1 MLSVQCQQWRRT
13 LETVQQERAK
23 EKLENKQLLEIKVQY
38 VCMATS
44 LLVEIWGGGGKGPCS
59 SLVLRSALSGAMVL
73 FLIPKGRVEILD
85 ARVAT

>member
-44 LLVEIWGGGGKGPCS
+44 LLVEIWGGGEWTMFVSCVKICIKWSHG
-59 SLVLRSALSGAMVL
+59 
-73 FLIPKGRVEILD
+73 FILD
-85 ARVAT
+85 TKR